1 MHVQGSEQQG
11 KLRQTKDRLLTKSV
25 FSLGVFKESIFGKC
39 GNMDSLFGN
48 GILGF
53 QYSQND
59 VSVVS
64 TSEVV

>member
-1 MHVQGSEQQG
+1 MFKVQNNKESSDKQ
-11 KLRQTKDRLLTKSV
+11 KTVTKSV